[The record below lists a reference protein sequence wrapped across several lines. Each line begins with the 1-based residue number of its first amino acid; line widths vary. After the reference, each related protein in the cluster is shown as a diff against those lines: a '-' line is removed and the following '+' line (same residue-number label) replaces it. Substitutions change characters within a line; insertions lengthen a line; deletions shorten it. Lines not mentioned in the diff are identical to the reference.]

1 MYERQMA
8 STSESRELPDERIA
22 IEQRADGTVVVRV
35 RSEAVV
41 TGVERVPDAV
51 FSFRCGDPQYAYW
64 LGRFNARRHDG

>member
-1 MYERQMA
+1 
-8 STSESRELPDERIA
+8 
-22 IEQRADGTVVVRV
+22 VVVRV